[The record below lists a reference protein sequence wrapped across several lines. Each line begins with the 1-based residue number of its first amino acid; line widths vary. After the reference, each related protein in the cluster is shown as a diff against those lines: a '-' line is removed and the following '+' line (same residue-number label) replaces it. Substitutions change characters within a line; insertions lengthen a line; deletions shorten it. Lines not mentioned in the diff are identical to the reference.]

1 MFKAKTTDVPRL
13 LREEGLDAFEYE
25 AVRWGKKPQMKQEE
39 AEKLG
44 VEANAHDVWLSM
56 HGSYYINLC
65 GDRKIVEDS
74 KQRLVACATAADWMK
89 AHVLAF
95 HLGFYGFTSRKQ
107 ALANCVNALKRV
119 TATLEDMSITDVDL
133 GLETSGKRTQL
144 GSLDEILSI
153 CKEIERTQ
161 PVVDWA
167 HLHAAGQGLFLTV
180 ADFRKVFEKIED
192 ELGTN
197 AVKNLHCHF
206 SKIEFTSRGERRHHV
221 LDEARYGPDFAPLA
235 RTIKEFRLNP
245 VIICETAL
253 QDIDAMKMRDI
264 FNKTSGS

>member
-1 MFKAKTTDVPRL
+1 
-13 LREEGLDAFEYE
+13 
-25 AVRWGKKPQMKQEE
+25 
-39 AEKLG
+39 
-44 VEANAHDVWLSM
+44 
-56 HGSYYINLC
+56 
-65 GDRKIVEDS
+65 
-74 KQRLVACATAADWMK
+74 
-89 AHVLAF
+89 
-95 HLGFYGFTSRKQ
+95 
-107 ALANCVNALKRV
+107 
-119 TATLEDMSITDVDL
+119 
-133 GLETSGKRTQL
+133 
-144 GSLDEILSI
+144 
-153 CKEIERTQ
+153 
-161 PVVDWA
+161 
-167 HLHAAGQGLFLTV
+167 
-180 ADFRKVFEKIED
+180 VFEKIED